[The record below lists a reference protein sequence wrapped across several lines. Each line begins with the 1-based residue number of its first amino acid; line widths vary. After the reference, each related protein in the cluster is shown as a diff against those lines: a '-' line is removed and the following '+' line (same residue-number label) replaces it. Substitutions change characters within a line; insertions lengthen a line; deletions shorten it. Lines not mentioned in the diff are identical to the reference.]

1 MKKVLTVLLV
11 CSIAVS
17 SIFAQGQMESER
29 PVKQDVKTGLALITS
44 ASGKAATSKGDGQGT
59 ANISLVAVT
68 ITEDGKIES
77 CVIDAIQGKVKFS
90 AEGKITSDKSTP
102 VLSKNEPGTGYGMI
116 KASKIGKEW
125 NEQAAALSKYVVG
138 LTADE
143 VKAIT
148 LSSASRNGV
157 DLASSATIGYD
168 DIIETIVKAM
178 ENAKNLGAKS
188 GDTLYLTHYTNN
200 SKSKDATSKGDGQT
214 QTYATVAAI
223 TVDGDVITSMI
234 VDAVQ
239 PTVKFNA
246 KGEVTSDAAYVK
258 TKNEL
263 KEAYGMAKASSIGR
277 EWYLQAESFCQYA
290 TGKTISAVMG
300 TPVNEKGVA
309 TDADLVSSVTLAV
322 ANFTDLIAKIA
333 K

>member
-1 MKKVLTVLLV
+1 MQFRK
-11 CSIAVS
+11 
-17 SIFAQGQMESER
+17 
-29 PVKQDVKTGLALITS
+29 
-44 ASGKAATSKGDGQGT
+44 
-59 ANISLVAVT
+59 
-68 ITEDGKIES
+68 
-77 CVIDAIQGKVKFS
+77 KVKFS
-90 AEGKITSDKSTP
+90 SEDKITTDKSAT
-102 VLSKNEPGTGYGMI
+102 VLSKNELKTNYGML
-116 KASKIGKEW
+116 KASKIGKKW
-125 NEQAAALSKYVVG
+125 YEQAEALSKYVVG
-138 LTADE
+138 LTADK
-143 VKAIT
+143 VKTVTIA
-148 LSSASRNGV
+148 SASRNGV

-188 GDTLYLTHYTNN
+188 GDKLYLTHYTNN
-200 SKSKDATSKGDGQT
+200 SKSKDATSKCDGQT
-214 QTYATVAAI
+214 QTYATVVAI

-246 KGEVTSDAAYVK
+246 KGEITSDAAYVK
-258 TKNEL
+258 TNNEL

-277 EWYLQAESFCQYA
+277 GWYLQSESFCAYA

-309 TDADLVSSVTLAV
+309 TEADLVSSVTLAV
-322 ANFTDLIAKIA
+322 SNFTSLNEKIE